1 MRDQVR
7 DRVRDWVRDQVR
19 DRGRVSH
26 NMDSFFEFEFSFD
39 PNMMKIKTKNDL
51 LF

>member
-1 MRDQVR
+1 MRDR
-7 DRVRDWVRDQVR
+7 VRDQVR
-19 DRGRVSH
+19 DQVRDWGRVSH

-39 PNMMKIKTKNDL
+39 PSMMKFKTKNDL

>member
-26 NMDSFFEFEFSFD
+26 NMDSFFVFEFSFD